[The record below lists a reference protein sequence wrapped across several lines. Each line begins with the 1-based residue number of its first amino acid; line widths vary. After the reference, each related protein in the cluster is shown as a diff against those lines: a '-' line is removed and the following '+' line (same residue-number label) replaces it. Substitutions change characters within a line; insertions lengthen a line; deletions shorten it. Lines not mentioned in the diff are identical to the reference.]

1 MFQHFDS
8 EPLKGFTVWMPVMG
22 GDKVQAAD
30 AESEAFGDERMANF
44 WDPESQVS
52 QLVAKTL
59 QLRGKPW
66 DMYLLY
72 ASGTRRDEDVPP
84 NPAFWMHQIPEAG
97 YGVDPKAL
105 LHPGRLLEA
114 IGQHLGKP
122 DQASNP
128 DTPLVLHFQALD
140 WVMRDREGPGMEEI
154 AEATTGSGEADPGSE
169 G

>member
-1 MFQHFDS
+1 
-8 EPLKGFTVWMPVMG
+8 MPVMG
-22 GDKVQAAD
+22 GDNAQAAD
-30 AESEAFGDERMANF
+30 AESEALGDHRVATV

-52 QLVAKTL
+52 QLFAKTL

-72 ASGTRRDEDVPP
+72 ASGTRWEEEEPP
-84 NPAFWMHQIPEAG
+84 NPTFWMHQIPEAG

-114 IGQHLGKP
+114 FRQHLGMA
-122 DQASNP
+122 DQSSDP
-128 DTPLVLHFQALD
+128 DTPLALHFQALD

-154 AEATTGSGEADPGSE
+154 AQAAMGSREEDPRK
-169 G
+169 